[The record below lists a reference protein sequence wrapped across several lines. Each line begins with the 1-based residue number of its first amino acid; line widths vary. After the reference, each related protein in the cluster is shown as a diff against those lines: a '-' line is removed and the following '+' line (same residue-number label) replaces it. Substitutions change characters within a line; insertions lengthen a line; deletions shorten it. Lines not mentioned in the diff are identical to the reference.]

1 MLQAAATALLLAF
14 SSLPLSHEPRAVP
27 SQKPVDRPFFIG
39 NMLRLIEPDQVA
51 FQPRETATPVLDATG
66 SRIYLGT
73 SDGKLRCRFRGKTA
87 WTYRAAGSILAAP
100 LLDGETIYVGSADGV
115 LAALNRITGEARW
128 TLDIHEELTQ
138 TPTLADGRI
147 FVVSSEESVTAV
159 DAASGKSLWKFHR
172 DPPGGFT
179 IRGNARPRVAHGS
192 VFVAFADGTVAALQP
207 PDGVARWS
215 RNVSGQGDYLDVD
228 SLDVREDDSH
238 LYVASAKTGA
248 LSLEVTTGETA
259 WSLPLPGAN
268 HVLVDGPR
276 VLFGGRGALLAVDR
290 ATGKELWR
298 FKLKGD
304 RYPGQPAA
312 ASGLVVVAEERG
324 PLVVLDSGSGRVRGA
339 FDPGSGF
346 SQPPLLVPGAAFIV
360 SNAGS
365 LFSLGL
371 LP

>member
-1 MLQAAATALLLAF
+1 MLQATAALLLAF
-14 SSLPLSHEPRAVP
+14 SNLPLSHTPRSEP
-27 SQKPVDRPFFIG
+27 SGKPADRPFFIG
-39 NMLRLIEPDQVA
+39 NMVRLIEADRVA
-51 FQPRETATPVLDATG
+51 YQPRETATPVIDATE

-73 SDGKLRCRFRGKTA
+73 SDGKMRCRFRGKTA
-87 WTYRAAGSILAAP
+87 WIYRAAGSILGAP
-100 LLDGETIYVGSADGV
+100 LLNGETLYVGSADGM
-115 LAALNRITGEARW
+115 LAALNRITGEVRW
-128 TLDIHEELTQ
+128 KLDIHEELTES
-138 TPTLADGRI
+138 PTLAEGRL

-179 IRGNARPRVAHGS
+179 IRGNARPQVAHNT
-192 VFVAFADGTVAALQP
+192 VFVGFADGTVAALQP
-207 PDGVARWS
+207 ADGVARWS

-228 SLDVREDDSH
+228 SLDAREDDSH

-248 LSLEVTTGETA
+248 LALDAATGETA

-268 HVLVDGPR
+268 HVLIDGPR
-276 VLFGGRGALLAVDR
+276 VYFGGRGALLAVDR
-290 ATGKELWR
+290 STGKEIWR
-298 FKLKGD
+298 FKLKAD
-304 RYPGQPAA
+304 RYPEQPAA
-312 ASGLVVVAEERG
+312 GSGLVLVAEERG
-324 PLVVLDSGSGRVRGA
+324 PLVVLDSSSGRVRGA